1 MNEWQTKFQKG
12 SEEWLF
18 FQEMYGTLQSFWK
31 IENVTNEEWKEYW
44 KCLKEQVNE
53 LRKKYKNSPLTRNF
67 TDAILYTMT
76 EKSVGTEHECKL
88 VLDVKLVE
96 DK

>member
-31 IENVTNEEWKEYW
+31 IENVTKEKWDQYWKE
-44 KCLKEQVNE
+44 LKEQVE
-53 LRKKYKNSPLTRNF
+53 HIRAKYNNSPLARNF
-67 TDAILYTMT
+67 TDAILYTMVD
-76 EKSVGTEHECKL
+76 KSVGTEHECKV
-88 VLDVKLVE
+88 VLDVKLVDE
-96 DK
+96 